1 MKSLGL
7 GRGLSSLIPK
17 KVTDQSKRLKEDKFE
32 ISEIKAAD
40 KARILEVPVNI
51 IKTNPWQPRQNF
63 NEDDLGELVKSIKNY
78 GILQP
83 LIVTATIGGNYELIA
98 GERRLR
104 AAKLAGLATVPII
117 IRDAENQEKIE
128 LSLIE
133 NIQRKDLNSLEQA
146 MAFKRLADEFDL
158 THEEIAKKIG
168 KSRSVV
174 TNTIRLLG
182 LPNHIKQALLDGL
195 ITAAHAKLLINLEPA
210 EQENLFR
217 KILKEKIT
225 TQQTEREVRKI
236 WQKED
241 IGKLRKNIFLESKE
255 EKLREFLS
263 TKVVIKK
270 SGQRGQIIIDF
281 YSDEELVELI
291 NKIISGN

>member
-1 MKSLGL
+1 MG
-7 GRGLSSLIPK
+7 SLIPK
-17 KVTDQSKRLKEDKFE
+17 KKPDQTKIQEENFKITDVRE
-32 ISEIKAAD
+32 SEGT
-40 KARILEVPVNI
+40 RILEVPINI
-51 IKTNPWQPRQNF
+51 IKANPWQPRQGLKDND
-63 NEDDLGELVKSIKNY
+63 EDLGELVHSIKVH

-83 LIVTATIGGNYELIA
+83 LIVTVTSGGNYELIA

-104 AAKLAGLATVPII
+104 AARLADLKLVPII

-133 NIQRKDLNSLEQA
+133 NIQRKELNSIEQA
-146 MAFKRLADEFDL
+146 VAFRRLDDEFNL

-174 TNTIRLLG
+174 TNMIRLLN
-182 LPNHIKQALLDGL
+182 LPNHIQQALIDGR
-195 ITAAHAKLLINLEPA
+195 ITSAHAKLLVNLKPK

-225 TQQTEREVRKI
+225 TGQTEREVRKI

-241 IGKLRKNIFLESKE
+241 ISKLRKDIFLESKE
-255 EKLREFLS
+255 ERLREFLG
-263 TKVVIKK
+263 TKVLIKK
-270 SGQRGQIIIDF
+270 SGQRGQILIDF
-281 YSDEELVELI
+281 YSDEELSEIV
-291 NKIISGN
+291 NKIIA